1 MGSIPIEEY
10 PSTYVFP
17 NYNNL
22 ALIVYVD
29 DFVLS
34 GPDGMHDKFWEDLG
48 KKVLIDDIGDLGRF
62 LGRHHT
68 TIKHD
73 EHERFAFD
81 MRAYSKDIV
90 QDFAQLTGAT
100 AFKKAASPFLAK
112 VAEKLD
118 GKDPEEPQGQLADSA
133 CAVLMKLM
141 WLSRLARPDLLRA
154 TTWLA
159 TKIHSWI
166 RSCDVHLHRVMSYLY
181 HSQDDLLTGW
191 IGDDMKDI
199 TLEMFV
205 DADFCGGEE
214 DCYSTSGGW
223 IQLTGDNT
231 QFPLAWTSKKQ
242 STVARSTTE
251 AETVALNFVLFEE
264 GLPLLEMFKILF
276 KCDTKL
282 RIREDNEA
290 TAKVV
295 TAGYS
300 KRLRYLRRTQKIS
313 LASLAEE
320 LGKPDVSLVLVRSLG
335 QKADIFTKAVSNG
348 LWNNAVELLGI
359 VSEYQVISSTQ
370 TGLKMKE
377 EINLNEALGQSAPQT
392 NKIGVR
398 KAKKKKPIRVPLYSK
413 PD

>member
-1 MGSIPIEEY
+1 MELSEELRTLKGRVCYRGDNARTAEGKLAVYQTMAASPTSIVAANAIIAYGLMKGHRISSADAIKAYLQSWLDSLAETWVRLPREVWPQEWFHSDGTPKYRRPVIRLLKSLYGHPEAGFHWERHLAKELKSMGGIPIEEY

-17 NYNNL
+17 NYDNL
-22 ALIVYVD
+22 ALIVYVE

-68 TIKHD
+68 TVKHD

-118 GKDPEEPQGQLADSA
+118 GKDPA
-133 CAVLMKLM
+133 
-141 WLSRLARPDLLRA
+141 
-154 TTWLA
+154 
-159 TKIHSWI
+159 
-166 RSCDVHLHRVMSYLY
+166 
-181 HSQDDLLTGW
+181 
-191 IGDDMKDI
+191 
-199 TLEMFV
+199 
-205 DADFCGGEE
+205 
-214 DCYSTSGGW
+214 
-223 IQLTGDNT
+223 
-231 QFPLAWTSKKQ
+231 
-242 STVARSTTE
+242 
-251 AETVALNFVLFEE
+251 
-264 GLPLLEMFKILF
+264 
-276 KCDTKL
+276 
-282 RIREDNEA
+282 
-290 TAKVV
+290 
-295 TAGYS
+295 
-300 KRLRYLRRTQKIS
+300 
-313 LASLAEE
+313 
-320 LGKPDVSLVLVRSLG
+320 LVLVRSLG